1 LNNTNLYW
9 SLLSATGMM
18 LVAIAAIVFWRRTT
32 HVAYRWFWIGAGLW
46 TVAVAI
52 KFAIAAPTSG
62 PVFRYLAGQLPGPAF
77 ILVGGL
83 YGGLQSSLCEI
94 GLTWLAVLIW
104 SQLGR
109 NAERAIGI
117 GIGAGAFEAFL
128 LGLAAAIGV
137 SATVADAR
145 STELLRQQVDAMAN
159 INPVFWLIA
168 SVERVIAILCHAS
181 TRALVLLGTIHGRP
195 WMVFWGFAIFTLLD
209 GIVTAAHLTG
219 MLGKISMWW
228 IELTI
233 LPLALVSIPI
243 LWWCYSRWG
252 ESAQPDVPTPADSLP
267 LTS

>member
-1 LNNTNLYW
+1 
-9 SLLSATGMM
+9 MM
-18 LVAIAAIVFWRRTT
+18 LVAAAAIFYWRRVT
-32 HVAYRWFWIGAGLW
+32 HLKYRWFWIGAGLW
-46 TVAVAI
+46 MVAVAI
-52 KFAIAAPTSG
+52 KFAIAVPTNG
-62 PVFRYLAGQLPGPAF
+62 PIFRYLAGHLPGPAF

-104 SQLGR
+104 RQLGR
-109 NAERAIGI
+109 DAERAIGI

-128 LGLAAAIGV
+128 LGLAAAAGV
-137 SATVADAR
+137 SAAIADAE
-145 STELLRQQVDAMAN
+145 STELLRQQIDAMAN

-181 TRALVLLGTIHGRP
+181 TRALVLLGTIHRRP

-243 LWWCYSRWG
+243 LRWCYSRWAD
-252 ESAQPDVPTPADSLP
+252 SAQPDVPTQVDPFPS
-267 LTS
+267 TS